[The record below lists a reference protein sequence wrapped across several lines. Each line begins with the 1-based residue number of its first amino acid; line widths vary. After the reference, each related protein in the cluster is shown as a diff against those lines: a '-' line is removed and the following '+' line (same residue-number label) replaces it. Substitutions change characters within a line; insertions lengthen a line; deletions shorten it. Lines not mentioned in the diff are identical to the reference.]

1 MNTKPVTSNLKYV
14 WSSATS
20 VLFDFDG
27 VLADS
32 EPFFRR
38 SWNIALEPWG
48 HSISKQDYWKY
59 WSSLGEGLDGEILR
73 CGLEGVDIPLALE
86 RQKKAYEGFVNDGLV
101 PLFPQTSRL
110 LEILSSK
117 EFSFKRPY
125 GIASNTPFSL
135 VRKILIA
142 GGAPVPLIIGGDK
155 LRKKP
160 SPDIFLRASS
170 ILGCNPSSTLVLED
184 SWKGITAAER
194 GGFMSVLVLND
205 YNRNLDI
212 KSKLVIDGL
221 EQLLDMVTGGS
232 RQ

>member
-1 MNTKPVTSNLKYV
+1 MNTKPVTSNLKRV
-14 WSSATS
+14 WSTATS

-32 EPFFRR
+32 EPFFRK
-38 SWNIALEPWG
+38 SWNIALEPWC

-73 CGLEGVDIPLALE
+73 CGLEGLDIPRIIK

-101 PLFPQTSRL
+101 PLFPQTARL

-117 EFSFKRPY
+117 EFPFKRPY
-125 GIASNTPFSL
+125 GIASNTPFGL

-142 GGAPVPLIIGGDK
+142 GGAPVPLIVGGDR

-170 ILGCNPSSTLVLED
+170 ILGCNPSSTLVFED
-184 SWKGITAAER
+184 SWKGITAAEG
-194 GGFMSVLVLND
+194 GGFISVLVLNH

-221 EQLLDMVTGGS
+221 EQLLDMITGGS
-232 RQ
+232 RR

>member
-1 MNTKPVTSNLKYV
+1 MNTKPVTSKLKSV
-14 WSSATS
+14 WSTAAS

-32 EPFFRR
+32 EPLFRK

-59 WSSLGEGLDGEILR
+59 WSSLGEGLDGEIIRYDLK
-73 CGLEGVDIPLALE
+73 GIDIPRA
-86 RQKKAYEGFVNDGLV
+86 RKKQKETYEGFVNDGLV

-110 LEILSSK
+110 LEMLSSK
-117 EFSFKRPY
+117 EISFKRPY
-125 GIASNTPFSL
+125 CIASNTPFNL

-142 GGAPVPLIIGGDK
+142 GGAPVPFIVGGDR
-155 LRKKP
+155 LEKKP

-170 ILGCNPSSTLVLED
+170 LLGCNPSSTLVFED
-184 SWKGITAAER
+184 SWKGITAAET
-194 GGFMSVLVLND
+194 GGFMGVLVLNH

-212 KSKLVIDGL
+212 KSKFVIDGL
-221 EQLLDMVTGGS
+221 EQLLDIIAGGS
-232 RQ
+232 